1 MNAKSENMKIHIKKG
16 DTVEVITGEY
26 KGTQGRV
33 MSVDREAY
41 RAIVEGVRM
50 VSRHTKPGTANPQ
63 GGILKKEAPIHISNL
78 LLVDP
83 KSKKGERIGYRKN
96 DKGKSVR
103 YFKKS
108 GQEV

>member
-1 MNAKSENMKIHIKKG
+1 MKIHVKKG
-16 DTVEVITGEY
+16 DTVEVISGEY

-33 MSVDREAY
+33 QSVDRESY

-50 VSRHTKPGTANPQ
+50 VSRHTKPGTTNPQ
-63 GGILKKEAPIHISNL
+63 GGIVKKEAPIHISNL
-78 LLVDP
+78 LLVNP
-83 KSKKGERIGYRKN
+83 KSKKGERIGHRKN
-96 DKGKSVR
+96 NDGKSVR

>member
-1 MNAKSENMKIHIKKG
+1 MKIHIKKG
-16 DTVEVITGEY
+16 DTVEVIAGEY

-33 MSVDREAY
+33 QAVDRDSY
-41 RAIVEGVRM
+41 RAIVEGVRL
-50 VSRHTKPGTANPQ
+50 VSRHTKPGTTNPQ
-63 GGILKKEAPIHISNL
+63 GGIVKKEAPIHISNL
-78 LLVDP
+78 MLVNP
-83 KSKKGERIGYRKN
+83 KTKKAERIGRKKD

>member
-1 MNAKSENMKIHIKKG
+1 MKIHIRKG
-16 DTVEVITGEY
+16 DTVEVIAGEY

-33 MSVDREAY
+33 QHVDRDRY

-50 VSRHTKPGTANPQ
+50 VSRHTKPGTTNPQ
-63 GGILKKEAPIHISNL
+63 GGIVKKEAPIHISNL
-78 LLVDP
+78 LVVDP
-83 KSKKGERIGYRKN
+83 TSKKGERIGRKKD
-96 DKGKSVR
+96 DKGNSVR